1 MKYCF
6 LLFSLLLFSG
16 TFFSQKENKK
26 YDAKL
31 AQKLGADEYGMK
43 MYVMVI
49 LKTGER
55 TEYSESFS
63 DSCFRGH
70 MDNINRLVKAH
81 KMIVAGPFG
90 KNDKAFRGI
99 FILDVKTVD
108 EARELIK
115 ADPAVCEKILEAEYF
130 HWYGS
135 AALPT
140 YLENVDKISKK
151 SH

>member
-6 LLFSLLLFSG
+6 LLFSMLLFSG
-16 TFFSQKENKK
+16 IIFSQKENKK

-81 KMIVAGPFG
+81 KMIVAGPFE
-90 KNDKAFRGI
+90 KNDKTFRGI

-108 EARELIK
+108 EARDLLK
-115 ADPAVCEKILEAEYF
+115 ADPAVSEKILEAEYF

>member
-6 LLFSLLLFSG
+6 LLFSLFLFSG
-16 TFFSQKENKK
+16 TFYSQKDNKK

-63 DSCFRGH
+63 DSCFSGH

-81 KMIVAGPFG
+81 KMIVAGPFE
-90 KNDKAFRGI
+90 KNDKSFRGI
-99 FILDVKTVD
+99 FILDVKTFD
-108 EARELIK
+108 EARELLK
-115 ADPAVCEKILEAEYF
+115 ADPAVSEKILEAEYF

>member
-6 LLFSLLLFSG
+6 LLFSLFLFSG
-16 TFFSQKENKK
+16 TFYSQKDNKK

-63 DSCFRGH
+63 DSCFSGH

-81 KMIVAGPFG
+81 KMIVAGPFE
-90 KNDKAFRGI
+90 KNDKTFRGI

-108 EARELIK
+108 EARDLLK
-115 ADPAVCEKILEAEYF
+115 ADPAVSEKILEAEYF

-140 YLENVDKISKK
+140 YIENVDKISKK

>member
-26 YDAKL
+26 YDSKL

-81 KMIVAGPFG
+81 KMIVAGPFE
-90 KNDKAFRGI
+90 KNDKSFRGI

-108 EARELIK
+108 EARDLLK
-115 ADPAVCEKILEAEYF
+115 ADPAVSEKILEAEYL

-140 YLENVDKISKK
+140 YLENVEIISKK
-151 SH
+151 SY

>member
-6 LLFSLLLFSG
+6 LLFSLFLFSG
-16 TFFSQKENKK
+16 TFYSQKDNKK

-63 DSCFRGH
+63 DSCFSGH

-81 KMIVAGPFG
+81 KMIVAGPFE
-90 KNDKAFRGI
+90 KNDKSFRGI
-99 FILDVKTVD
+99 FILDVKTFD
-108 EARELIK
+108 EARDLLK
-115 ADPAVCEKILEAEYF
+115 ADPAVSEKILEAEYF
-130 HWYGS
+130 HWCGS

>member
-6 LLFSLLLFSG
+6 LLFSVLLFSG
-16 TFFSQKENKK
+16 TIFSQKENKK

-55 TEYSESFS
+55 KEYSESFS

-81 KMIVAGPFG
+81 KMIVAGPFE
-90 KNDKAFRGI
+90 KNDKSFRGI
-99 FILDVKTVD
+99 FILDVKTID
-108 EARELIK
+108 EARELLK
-115 ADPAVCEKILEAEYF
+115 ADPAVSEKILEAEYF

-140 YLENVDKISKK
+140 YLENVDKITKK